1 LIFHLLGQVISQLV
15 FTYHLFKVLSD
26 LGAIPVQNGGLE
38 LGQRDVG
45 QATLNLSG
53 EDVRTAVHL
62 LAGAVGQRT
71 CHQDY
76 QGIPSGGY
84 DPDATAY

>member
-1 LIFHLLGQVISQLV
+1 LIFYLLGQVISKLV

-26 LGAIPVQNGGLE
+26 LGAISVQNCGLE

-45 QATLNLSG
+45 QTTLDLSG

-62 LAGAVGQRT
+62 LTGAVGQRT
-71 CHQDY
+71 GHQDY
-76 QGIPSGGY
+76 QSIPSGGY